1 MRIHRMCT
9 PPLPI
14 IFSVR
19 KLHMRLECA
28 SAPHTIDNEKACHP
42 ARHTAIVRLYA
53 TDKTVCAV
61 GHNHAFQSNVDHR
74 NPPKSP
80 PAAERSRHLLALSAV
95 PLAMRLA
102 AAHPGAS
109 LVMGSSA
116 PPYL

>member
-1 MRIHRMCT
+1 
-9 PPLPI
+9 
-14 IFSVR
+14 
-19 KLHMRLECA
+19 MRLECY
-28 SAPHTIDNEKACHP
+28 SNAPPLHTRLTMKKHAI
-42 ARHTAIVRLYA
+42 RHDTRPSYA